1 MPGRVAARDLVRRH
15 RVVVRGRSRP
25 AGKLQGGGVAFSMPI
40 DKRRETKV
48 IAVVVAD
55 VPGAGGDGDKLR
67 GALERVNQVFRP
79 ALAEPFGLAGAD
91 RLEGALTDPAQTPLC
106 LSVLRELIA
115 PLPLRAG
122 VGVGTLDHL
131 RAAAA
136 TDRDAYSVA
145 RRALQLVV
153 RDNGLTR
160 YLGTGDAGDVLL
172 GALCRLVDPLIR
184 ARTDKQWEA
193 IAAYRELGHQRAVA
207 ERLGVTR
214 QSIGDRL
221 AAGNRRAVEEADAA
235 IAAYLSYQRHQ
246 RFGV

>member
-1 MPGRVAARDLVRRH
+1 
-15 RVVVRGRSRP
+15 
-25 AGKLQGGGVAFSMPI
+25 MPI
-40 DKRRETKV
+40 EKLRETKV
-48 IAVVVAD
+48 IAVVFAD
-55 VPGAGGDGDKLR
+55 VPGASAADRDKLR
-67 GALERVNQVFRP
+67 GALERANQVFRP
-79 ALAEPFGLAGAD
+79 AMAEPFGLAGPD
-91 RLEGALTDPAQTPLC
+91 RLDGALADPAQTPLC

-131 RAAAA
+131 RHGAAS
-136 TDRDAYSVA
+136 DRDAYSMA

-184 ARTDKQWEA
+184 ARTRKQWEA

-207 ERLGVTR
+207 EKLGVTR
-214 QSIGDRL
+214 QSVGDRL

-235 IAAYLSYQRHQ
+235 VAAYLSYQRRQ
-246 RFGV
+246 PLGS